1 MVGFLEGNTGGPVGP
16 DGANTIFIVGAGTI
30 SVTGNAGT
38 NTLTI
43 TDMDASWTSISAS
56 QMLDVN
62 MGYFCVSPGG
72 ALVLQLPA
80 VSAQGD
86 VIQIALDGATSF
98 QVTQGAGQTIVIGN
112 TATTAG
118 VGGSL
123 TSTQQGDC
131 IRLVCRTPNLRWFV
145 VSSMGNPI
153 IV

>member
-1 MVGFLEGNTGGPVGP
+1 MIGFLEGNTGGPVGP
-16 DGANTIFIVGAGTI
+16 DGANTIFLVGAGTI

-43 TDMDASWTSISAS
+43 TDMDASWTSIAAS

-118 VGGSL
+118 AGGSL
-123 TSTQQGDC
+123 TSTQQGDS
-131 IRLVCRTPNLRWFV
+131 IRIVCRIPNQRWVAIASLGNLTV
-145 VSSMGNPI
+145 V
-153 IV
+153 